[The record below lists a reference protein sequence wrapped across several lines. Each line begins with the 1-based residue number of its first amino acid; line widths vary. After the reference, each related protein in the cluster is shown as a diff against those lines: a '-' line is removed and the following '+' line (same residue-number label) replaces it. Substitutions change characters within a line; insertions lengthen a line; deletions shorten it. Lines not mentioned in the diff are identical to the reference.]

1 MDTDHMDTDS
11 HMIQGSQDRGFY
23 TVVSTTVLKGR
34 IIIPSLQ
41 MRKLRFRILWNVIR
55 NQIW

>member
-1 MDTDHMDTDS
+1 MR
-11 HMIQGSQDRGFY
+11 QGSQDRAFY

-41 MRKLRFRILWNVIR
+41 VRKLRFRILWNVIR